1 MLMKNSSFSF
11 FKRSFPSLIFIL
23 FSALYLTFLVNLQ
36 TLETAMQR
44 VFIFCYFVVMGV
56 LACFLKGKYAEGKP
70 FPLQSRIAAALLAAL
85 LVGAGWNTFL
95 PHVRFPLEGSHMY
108 ALWEKLLYTLGA
120 WCVVFYFAQ
129 LALLFWSK
137 HIRFRDSAGDRAL
150 SNTLAE
156 ALIAWT
162 LMHLSGFS
170 SRFFD
175 TPCPNPLLY
184 GLLHFIFLF
193 VMIYPCN
200 RFYENRNCS
209 SARRAFVITTVF
221 FAVAFMLLLAAWP
234 GNYTWDDIWIFQEA
248 QHYNL
253 SPWQHFFSGLF
264 HVLCMQTL
272 PISCGVILIQIYL
285 AALIIG
291 YSVSQ
296 LSEDFSRTKRPF
308 LCILL
313 LLVTLFPPILTWLF
327 SGFRIALYSFLET
340 LLLTKLI
347 LIYQRRERMSLID
360 CLKIVLLTI
369 LVASW
374 RSEGIYYVAVI
385 ALFFFLFR
393 KDILSRRKA
402 AVCFVLIAVSVIG
415 IGKANSAMIGSSN
428 YSITATMY
436 PAVELIRSAD
446 PSEDCS
452 ELDSISRVIDVDA
465 VMEQSDASAES
476 LYWSNALVKNGY
488 SEEDYSAYTSGFVR
502 LCLRHPLT
510 VANALWRNFLDSSGV
525 IVTNGYTAQRR
536 SIVSG
541 SALYEGSAGDGWASL
556 NVPLKSPINMSL
568 RNQVML
574 WLGCIRNDGT
584 VTPAYYFFWNLWIP
598 IFLAAAGLAVSIVRK
613 DSVMILVMVTVFCRI
628 PLVAAASSSAYIM
641 YYLPAYLQM
650 YFFGIVCL
658 VAPARRSFSDP
669 ELTEEKAL

>member
-70 FPLQSRIAAALLAAL
+70 FPLQSQIAAALLAAL

-95 PHVRFPLEGSHMY
+95 PHVRFPLEGSHIY

-129 LALLFWSK
+129 LALPFWSK
-137 HIRFRDSAGDRAL
+137 HIRCRDSASDRAL

-156 ALIAWT
+156 ALIVWT

-193 VMIYPCN
+193 VLIYPCN

-347 LIYQRRERMSLID
+347 LIYRRRESMSLIE

-385 ALFFFLFR
+385 AVFFFLFR

-415 IGKANSAMIGSSN
+415 VGKANSAMIGSSN

-488 SEEDYSAYTSGFVR
+488 SEEDILPVLSGCV
-502 LCLRHPLT
+502 CGT
-510 VANALWRNFLDSSGV
+510 
-525 IVTNGYTAQRR
+525 R
-536 SIVSG
+536 SPS
-541 SALYEGSAGDGWASL
+541 
-556 NVPLKSPINMSL
+556 
-568 RNQVML
+568 Q
-574 WLGCIRNDGT
+574 
-584 VTPAYYFFWNLWIP
+584 TPYGETFWIP
-598 IFLAAAGLAVSIVRK
+598 AA
-613 DSVMILVMVTVFCRI
+613 
-628 PLVAAASSSAYIM
+628 
-641 YYLPAYLQM
+641 
-650 YFFGIVCL
+650 
-658 VAPARRSFSDP
+658 
-669 ELTEEKAL
+669 